1 MPNKAKEEVNMAK
14 KKATTKKKTK
24 KEVGEQMV
32 DAMMNISA
40 RPRKGDIADMYPPFV
55 YHEVG
60 RPLSYRPKELLQKFV
75 EYIEWAKAHPIE
87 NIYETSGTSFSGD
100 SYGNTNKNLKP
111 RLISI
116 GGFLVFIGQ
125 TESWWS
131 HLEDGKRG
139 EEFFKVKDKI
149 KNYCESYQKEM
160 AAAGIFKENIISR
173 LLGLKDKKE
182 VENTGEGLRIV
193 VNSEEEKQKLE
204 SMKDLQI

>member
-1 MPNKAKEEVNMAK
+1 MEK

-60 RPLSYRPKELLQKFV
+60 RPLAYKPKELLQKFV

-100 SYGNTNKNLKP
+100 SYGNTNKNL
-111 RLISI
+111 LC
-116 GGFLVFIGQ
+116 L
-125 TESWWS
+125 
-131 HLEDGKRG
+131 LEHK
-139 EEFFKVKDKI
+139 
-149 KNYCESYQKEM
+149 
-160 AAAGIFKENIISR
+160 A
-173 LLGLKDKKE
+173 
-182 VENTGEGLRIV
+182 V
-193 VNSEEEKQKLE
+193 V
-204 SMKDLQI
+204 

>member
-1 MPNKAKEEVNMAK
+1 MPNRAKEEVNMAK

-60 RPLSYRPKELLQKFV
+60 RPLSFKPKELLDKFV

-173 LLGLKDKKE
+173 LLGLKDKQE
-182 VENTGEGLRIV
+182 VENKGEGFKIIV
-193 VNSEEEKQKLE
+193 HSEEEKKIVEGL
-204 SMKDLQI
+204 KDLDI

>member
-1 MPNKAKEEVNMAK
+1 MAK
-14 KKATTKKKTK
+14 KKAITKKKTK

-60 RPLSYRPKELLQKFV
+60 RPLSYKPKELLQKFV

-173 LLGLKDKKE
+173 LLGLKDKQE
-182 VENTGEGLRIV
+182 VENKGEGFKIIV
-193 VNSEEEKQKLE
+193 HSEEEKKIVEGL
-204 SMKDLQI
+204 KDLDI

>member
-1 MPNKAKEEVNMAK
+1 MAK
-14 KKATTKKKTK
+14 KKTKKK

-32 DAMMNISA
+32 DAFIDL
-40 RPRKGDIADMYPPFV
+40 PGKVWEDDITDIYPPFV
-55 YHEVG
+55 YNQVG
-60 RPLSYRPKELLQKFV
+60 RPLKFKPHELLEKFV

-87 NIYETSGTSFSGD
+87 NVYRTSGTSYTGD

-125 TESWWS
+125 TESWWKN
-131 HLEDGKRG
+131 LEEGKRA
-139 EEFFKVKDKI
+139 EEFLKVKEKI

-173 LLGLKDKKE
+173 LLGLKDKQE
-182 VENTGEGLRIV
+182 VENKGEGWKII
-193 VNSEEEKQKLE
+193 VNSEEEKKMVEGL
-204 SMKDLQI
+204 KDLDI

>member
-1 MPNKAKEEVNMAK
+1 MAK

-60 RPLSYRPKELLQKFV
+60 RPLSYKPKELLQKFV

-173 LLGLKDKKE
+173 LLGLKDKQE
-182 VENTGEGLRIV
+182 VENKGEGFKIIV
-193 VNSEEEKQKLE
+193 RSEEEKKIVEGL
-204 SMKDLQI
+204 KDLDI

>member
-1 MPNKAKEEVNMAK
+1 MAK
-14 KKATTKKKTK
+14 KKTKKK

-32 DAMMNISA
+32 DAMMEMAATRKSA
-40 RPRKGDIADMYPPFV
+40 DITDIYPPFV

-60 RPLSYRPKELLQKFV
+60 RPLKYKPDELLKKFV
-75 EYIEWAKAHPIE
+75 EYIQWAKEHPIE
-87 NIYETSGTSFSGD
+87 NVYQTSGTSYTGD

-125 TESWWS
+125 TESWWKN
-131 HLEDGKRG
+131 LEEGKRA
-139 EEFFKVKDKI
+139 EEFLKVKEKI

-182 VENTGEGLRIV
+182 VENTGEGFKII

-204 SMKDLQI
+204 SMKDLTI

>member
-1 MPNKAKEEVNMAK
+1 MAK

-60 RPLSYRPKELLQKFV
+60 RPLSFKPKELLDKFV

-173 LLGLKDKKE
+173 LLGLKDKQE
-182 VENTGEGLRIV
+182 VENKGEGFKIIV
-193 VNSEEEKQKLE
+193 HSEEEKKIVEGL
-204 SMKDLQI
+204 KDLDI